1 MAKSSLLLTQIHY
14 NDTKYNKKSQKKLKK
29 LFCLVRPDI
38 RLSEMHAQIKVLIL
52 FRDVEHDA
60 RK

>member
-14 NDTKYNKKSQKKLKK
+14 NVTKYKKKSQKELIFF
-29 LFCLVRPDI
+29 FCIIWPDI
-38 RLSEMHAQIKVLIL
+38 IFSEMHAQIKVLIL
-52 FRDVEHDA
+52 FRDVEHDT